1 MLIKI
6 YFRCKPIYK
15 TVTQKKLPS
24 YKSKVYI
31 RDNFFCAITYNKQST
46 KVLEQNNKILA
57 NLELS
62 LFEHIVKNETQ
73 FETQN
78 C

>member
-15 TVTQKKLPS
+15 SVTQKKLSS
-24 YKSKVYI
+24 YKSI
-31 RDNFFCAITYNKQST
+31 FEIIFFCAITYNKQST
-46 KVLEQNNKILA
+46 KDIEQNKKILA

-62 LFEHIVKNETQ
+62 LYLNTW
-73 FETQN
+73 
-78 C
+78 